1 MENIKIPC
9 ATGKLFDPIELS
21 EKTESIVIRGNKRK
35 YLRFGTTPDY
45 GTGIATGYAMG
56 CNLRCVFCWAN
67 ETRDNLDLAKDF
79 YSPAE
84 VFEKLSEIINRNPRI
99 DKVRLSNGEP
109 TIGREHLL
117 ELLDLVEGSKIKM
130 FVVESNGILLGND
143 ESYIDDLLKFK
154 KVYIRVSLKAGTPQ
168 EFSRKAG
175 AIPETFML
183 PFQAIR
189 KLHESK
195 ANYSVSAMSLDPR
208 FMDPLE
214 RISLITRL
222 GEIDPSIVLKMQE
235 EVTYL
240 LPVSQRLLERIG
252 WETNYKNLPFF
263 LRGIIKKY
271 LQITYKPISSLSHH
285 RISIKQ
291 TLRNFKHLRH
301 GI

>member
-1 MENIKIPC
+1 MENFKIPY
-9 ATGKLFDPIELS
+9 ATSKLFDPIELS
-21 EKTESIVIRGNKRK
+21 KKTESIVIQGNKRK

-67 ETRDNLDLAKDF
+67 ETRDNLDLAKGF

-84 VFEKLSEIINRNPRI
+84 VFEKLSEIANRNPRI

-117 ELLDLVEGSKIKM
+117 ELLDLVEGSSIKK
-130 FVVESNGILLGND
+130 FVIESNGILLGND
-143 ESYIDDLLKFK
+143 ESYIKDLLKFK
-154 KVYIRVSLKAGTPQ
+154 KTFIRVSLRAGTPE
-168 EFSRKAG
+168 EFSRKTG
-175 AIPETFML
+175 AIPESFML

-189 KLHESK
+189 KLHEYK
-195 ANYSVSAMSLDPR
+195 ANYGVSAMSRDPR

-222 GEIDPSIVLKMQE
+222 GEIDPSIVLRMQE

-240 LPVSQRLLERIG
+240 HPVSERLLKRI
-252 WETNYKNLPFF
+252 K
-263 LRGIIKKY
+263 
-271 LQITYKPISSLSHH
+271 
-285 RISIKQ
+285 
-291 TLRNFKHLRH
+291 
-301 GI
+301 